1 MTTRI
6 TDLAQSRVVRSVI
19 LDAQNRMSDN
29 QIKLST
35 LQKSQNYSGIS
46 ENSNRLVGL
55 ETSNQRI
62 FSLTRTSILNLPTSD
77 LLS

>member
-35 LQKSQNYSGIS
+35 LQKSQNY
-46 ENSNRLVGL
+46 
-55 ETSNQRI
+55 
-62 FSLTRTSILNLPTSD
+62 
-77 LLS
+77 